1 MAGEVHA
8 AEHAFSRGERRLTV
22 AEYVGLVASCQAAFD
37 AAMSALPPSRQVD
50 LWNAFHPETFL
61 PSSGKRKLWVL
72 RQGVLDDL
80 APKVE
85 RILPR
90 VWHPKPSENEQ
101 LVFRAVL
108 EALATGRE
116 RQGEIIEFCNEIH
129 TWPSVLGAAEYLTGN
144 LADAVRAATLDVA
157 DDRQP
162 RRMHLPSWALVGTLL
177 ESLGPAPR
185 QWHASLV
192 AFTAALATVLG
203 PEKERLTSEH
213 ARLLIRLYLETGAG
227 RRESAPEPVLRAGM
241 KMAPQSTAWGDGT
254 GDKFR
259 ELMQALQSLQLLQ
272 IGQDQE
278 IRWTPLTLIHL
289 PPGQVATGP
298 SASPFK

>member
-1 MAGEVHA
+1 
-8 AEHAFSRGERRLTV
+8 
-22 AEYVGLVASCQAAFD
+22 
-37 AAMSALPPSRQVD
+37 MSALPPSRQVD

-72 RQGVLDDL
+72 RRGVLDDL
-80 APKVE
+80 APSVGQV
-85 RILPR
+85 LPR
-90 VWHPKPSENEQ
+90 AWHPTKNEQ

-116 RQGEIIEFCNEIH
+116 RQGEIVEFCNDIH
-129 TWPSVLGAAEYLTGN
+129 TWPSVLGAADYLTGN
-144 LADAVRAATLDVA
+144 LADAVRVATQDVA

-162 RRMHLPSWALVGTLL
+162 RRLHLPSWALVGTLL
-177 ESLGPAPR
+177 EALGPAPR
-185 QWHASLV
+185 QWNGSLV

-203 PEKERLTSEH
+203 PEKAKLTSEH
-213 ARLLIRLYLETGAG
+213 ARLLIRLYLETDVG
-227 RRESAPEPVLRAGM
+227 RKESAPEAVLRAGM
-241 KMAPQSTAWGDGT
+241 KLAPPNTPWGDGA

-278 IRWTPLTLIHL
+278 IRWTALTLVHL
-289 PPGQVATGP
+289 PPGQVANG
-298 SASPFK
+298 SGSSPFK